1 MFGNSLHSLESL
13 HNLALAL
20 ELEGDGDNAYREH
33 VHLLGH
39 TGYDGGG
46 SCAGATTHAGGDEDH
61 LGVVAEEGTDVLDAL
76 LSCLAGHFGVVAGTK
91 SLTQLYLDGD
101 VGRDEGLTVGVTE
114 HEGDVADTFAIHVL
128 DGIATAST
136 HTNDFDNVGICCWQI
151 DGEYVSF
158 FHKIR

>member
-1 MFGNSLHSLESL
+1 MNWVIDIVLI
-13 HNLALAL
+13 AI
-20 ELEGDGDNAYREH
+20 
-33 VHLLGH
+33 LLVGLVM
-39 TGYDGGG
+39 GYKRGFVKTVAKPVKLVAVGGG

-61 LGVVAEEGTDVLDAL
+61 LGVVAEEGTNVLDAL
-76 LSCLAGHFGVVAGTK
+76 FSCLAGHFGVVAGTK

-101 VGRDEGLTVGVTE
+101 IGRNEGLTVGVTE
-114 HEGDVADTFAIHVL
+114 YEGDVADAFAIHVL

-136 HTNDFDNVGICCWQI
+136 HTNYFDNVGICCWQI